1 MAPFSTCYL
10 TLGERV
16 TASELR
22 IGASEEG
29 VVTFVEVK
37 RAFAEGIV
45 TFELGNDASEI
56 WTLASL
62 EDRYA
67 IP

>member
-1 MAPFSTCYL
+1 VEGIV
-10 TLGERV
+10 TLD
-16 TASELR
+16 
-22 IGASEEG
+22 EG
-29 VVTFVEVK
+29 NVTFV
-37 RAFAEGIV
+37 EGIV